1 MERYRL
7 QPEPEP
13 LALPPPKQKQK
24 HRRGPGRPFQKGYDP
39 NKGRKPGS
47 QNKLTVNLRKAI
59 LLAADQVGENNR
71 GKDGLLGFLR
81 RLAKNDTKTFAQLLA
96 KLIPTQVTGP
106 NGGPVQY
113 VQLNPDIL
121 RVASQ
126 AELDLLQDLLARA
139 QEGRPAAEPEEE
151 DDGPSYEELLEEDSP
166 VNGHG

>member
-7 QPEPEP
+7 PDSDPP
-13 LALPPPKQKQK
+13 ASPPKKYGK
-24 HRRGPGRPFQKGYDP
+24 PFQKGEAGP
-39 NKGRKPGS
+39 RKGRKPGS
-47 QNKLTVNLRKAI
+47 QNLYTVNLRKAI
-59 LLAADQVGENNR
+59 LLAAETVGENDK
-71 GKDGLLGFLR
+71 GKDGLLGFLI
-81 RLAKNDTKTFAQLLA
+81 RLAKKHPKTFSQFLL

-126 AELDLLQDLLARA
+126 AELDVLQGLIQRA
-139 QEGRPAAEPEEE
+139 HAGRPAIEEQPV
-151 DDGPSYEELLEEDSP
+151 DGPSYEELLQEDSP